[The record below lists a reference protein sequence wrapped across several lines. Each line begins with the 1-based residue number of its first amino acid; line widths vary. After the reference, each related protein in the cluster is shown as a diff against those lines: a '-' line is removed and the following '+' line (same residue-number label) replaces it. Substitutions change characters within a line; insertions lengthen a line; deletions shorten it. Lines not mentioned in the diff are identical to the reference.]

1 MSGAKR
7 RTPPV
12 VVRAPRT
19 ASLSEEDRQQAVT
32 ALTVMIEQWWSV
44 RGRSA
49 DADGGSDRHCG
60 AAAGDR

>member
-12 VVRAPRT
+12 RVRVPRI
-19 ASLSEEDRQQAVT
+19 ASFSEESRPQAVT
-32 ALTVMIEQWWSV
+32 ALTVMIDRWWSA

-49 DADGGSDRHCG
+49 DADGGSDRHG
-60 AAAGDR
+60 DATAGGR